1 MVTPTK
7 AREALG
13 WAASDSSGLLS
24 PFTFCRRHE
33 IAGEVVETGPNVRK
47 FKAGD
52 SAGIG
57 CFVGSC
63 GDCEFCFQNLEC
75 CCPKSVLTYSS
86 IDQDG
91 STTYGGYS
99 DHIVVRERFVFRI
112 PVSLPLHAAAPLLC
126 AGISVY
132 SPMRHLGIDRP
143 GLHLGV
149 VGLGGLGHVAVR
161 FAKAMG
167 MKVTVISSSPWK
179 KKEAIELFGADGFI
193 DSKND
198 EQTKTMMGSM
208 DGIIDTVPVAH
219 PLAPLLALLKAQ
231 GKLVVVGGSAEDL
244 KVPSMPLLMGNWCL
258 IDSRGMKE
266 TQEMLYFAAEHNVR
280 AEVEII
286 PISYVNNAMERLA
299 KGDVKYRFVIDVR
312 HLSRN

>member
-1 MVTPTK
+1 MVMPTK

-13 WAASDSSGLLS
+13 WAARDSSGLLS

-75 CCPKSVLTYSS
+75 CCPKSVFTYSS
-86 IDQDG
+86 IDRDG

-99 DHIVVRERFVFRI
+99 DHIVVRER
-112 PVSLPLHAAAPLLC
+112 
-126 AGISVY
+126 VY

-198 EQTKTMMGSM
+198 EQMKAMMGSM

-219 PLAPLLALLKAQ
+219 PLATLLALLKAQ
-231 GKLVVVGGSAEDL
+231 GKLVVVGGSTEDL
-244 KVPSMPLLMGNWCL
+244 KVPSMPLLMGRKL
-258 IDSRGMKE
+258 VFGSIAGGMKE